1 MIIVAMGIASGVQ
14 FMTPTEFA
22 AHLPRGNL
30 FADCTEGELADLL
43 AIGTLQNTKTNEEI
57 LAQGDEGKSLVIVL
71 DGVVRVSMVTPNGR
85 EIILDYAEA
94 GAVLGEIAVLDGQ
107 PRTASATAM
116 WPGRVMRVSRTAFLD
131 YVEHHPKVAIRL
143 LREMARRLRETDIT
157 IESDRAFSTGPR
169 LARYLKRLTDQKIEG
184 TRLTR
189 GISQSE
195 LGSFVGI
202 SRENINRQ
210 LAAWA
215 SEGVIE
221 LTQGKINIIDPDYL
235 TQIAEAVD

>member
-1 MIIVAMGIASGVQ
+1 
-14 FMTPTEFA
+14 
-22 AHLPRGNL
+22 
-30 FADCTEGELADLL
+30 ADLL
-43 AIGTLQNTKTNEEI
+43 AIGSLHTTKANEEI
-57 LAQGDEGKSLVIVL
+57 LRQGDEGTSLIIIL

-94 GAVLGEIAVLDGQ
+94 GAVLGEIAVLDDQ
-107 PRTASATAM
+107 PRTASAIAM
-116 WPGRVMRVSRTAFLD
+116 WAGRVLRISRAHFFGFI
-131 YVEHHPKVAIRL
+131 ERNPKVAIRL
-143 LREMARRLRETDIT
+143 LREMARRLRESDMT
-157 IESDRAFSTGPR
+157 IESDRAFTTGPR
-169 LARYLKRLTDQKIEG
+169 LARYLKRLTDQKVHG

-189 GISQSE
+189 DLSQSE

-221 LTQGKINIIDPDYL
+221 LTQGKIRIIDPDYL
-235 TQIAEAVD
+235 TQIAEAAD

>member
-1 MIIVAMGIASGVQ
+1 
-14 FMTPTEFA
+14 MTPEELA
-22 AHLPRGNL
+22 AHLPKGSV
-30 FADCTEGELADLL
+30 FAECDADQLADLL
-43 AIGTLQNTKTNEEI
+43 AAGTLQTTRSNDEI
-57 LAQGDEGKSLVIVL
+57 LRQGDEGTSLVIVL
-71 DGVVRVSMVTPNGR
+71 DGVVRISMVTPNGR

-107 PRTASATAM
+107 PRTASAIAM
-116 WPGRVMRVSRTAFLD
+116 WPGRVLRLSRTAF
-131 YVEHHPKVAIRL
+131 EGFIERHPKVAIRL
-143 LREMARRLRETDIT
+143 LREMARRLRETDST
-157 IESDRAFSTGPR
+157 IESDRAFTTAPR
-169 LARYLKRLTDQKIEG
+169 LARYLKRLTDQKVHG

-189 GISQSE
+189 DLSQSE

-221 LTQGKINIIDPDYL
+221 LTQGKIRIIDPDYL
-235 TQIAEAVD
+235 TQIAEAAE

>member
-1 MIIVAMGIASGVQ
+1 
-14 FMTPTEFA
+14 MTPAELA
-22 AHLPRGNL
+22 AHLPTGSV
-30 FADCTEGELADLL
+30 FAECDDAQLADLL
-43 AIGTLQNTKTNEEI
+43 SVGSVHTTRANDEI
-57 LAQGDEGKSLVIVL
+57 LRQGDEGTSLVIVL
-71 DGVVRVSMVTPNGR
+71 DGVVRISMVTPNGR

-94 GAVLGEIAVLDGQ
+94 GTVIGEIAVLDGQ
-107 PRTASATAM
+107 PRTASAIAM
-116 WPGRVMRVSRTAFLD
+116 WAGRFFRLSRTAF
-131 YVEHHPKVAIRL
+131 EGFIERHPKVAIRL
-143 LREMARRLRETDIT
+143 LREMARRLRETDST
-157 IESDRAFSTGPR
+157 IESDRAFTTGPR
-169 LARYLKRLTDQKIEG
+169 LARYLKRLTDQKVHG

-189 GISQSE
+189 DLSQSE

-221 LTQGKINIIDPDYL
+221 LTQGKIRIVDPDYL

>member
-1 MIIVAMGIASGVQ
+1 MGAS
-14 FMTPTEFA
+14 MTPA
-22 AHLPRGNL
+22 
-30 FADCTEGELADLL
+30 ELAAQLPKGSVFDECDERQLSDLL
-43 AIGTLQNTKTNEEI
+43 AVGTIQATKANEEI
-57 LAQGDEGKSLVIVL
+57 LRQGDEGTSLIIVL
-71 DGVVRVSMVTPNGR
+71 DGVVRISMVTPNGR

-107 PRTASATAM
+107 PRTASAIAM
-116 WPGRVMRVSRTAFLD
+116 WPGRLLRLSRNAF
-131 YVEHHPKVAIRL
+131 EGFIERHPKVAIRL
-143 LREMARRLRETDIT
+143 LREMARRLRETDVT
-157 IESDRAFSTGPR
+157 IESDRAFTTGPR
-169 LARYLKRLTDQKIEG
+169 LARYLNRLTNQKVHG

-189 GISQSE
+189 DLSQSE

-221 LTQGKINIIDPDYL
+221 LTQGKIRIIDPDYL
-235 TQIAEAVD
+235 TQIAEAAD

>member
-1 MIIVAMGIASGVQ
+1 
-14 FMTPTEFA
+14 MTPAELA
-22 AHLPRGNL
+22 AQLP
-30 FADCTEGELADLL
+30 EGSVFSECDAAQLADLL
-43 AIGTLQNTKTNEEI
+43 TIGTLQTTKANDEI
-57 LAQGDEGKSLVIVL
+57 LRQGDEGTSLVIVL

-94 GAVLGEIAVLDGQ
+94 GAVLGEIAVLDDQ
-107 PRTASATAM
+107 PRTASAIAM
-116 WPGRVMRVSRTAFLD
+116 WAGRLLRIPRAAFFGFI
-131 YVEHHPKVAIRL
+131 ERHPKVAIRL
-143 LREMARRLRETDIT
+143 LREMARRLRESDMT
-157 IESDRAFSTGPR
+157 IESDRAFTTGPR
-169 LARYLKRLTDQKIEG
+169 LARYLKRLTDQKVHG

-189 GISQSE
+189 DLSQSE

-221 LTQGKINIIDPDYL
+221 LTQGKIRIVDPDYL
-235 TQIAEAVD
+235 TQIAEAAD

>member
-1 MIIVAMGIASGVQ
+1 
-14 FMTPTEFA
+14 MTPAELA
-22 AHLPRGNL
+22 AQLPKGSV
-30 FADCTEGELADLL
+30 FSECDDSQLADLL
-43 AIGTLQNTKTNEEI
+43 SIGTLQTTKANEEI
-57 LAQGDEGKSLVIVL
+57 LRQGDEGTSLILVL

-94 GAVLGEIAVLDGQ
+94 GAVLGEIAVLDDQ
-107 PRTASATAM
+107 PRTASAIAM
-116 WPGRVMRVSRTAFLD
+116 WAGRLLRISRTHFFGFI
-131 YVEHHPKVAIRL
+131 ERHPKVAIRL
-143 LREMARRLRETDIT
+143 LREMARRLRESDMT
-157 IESDRAFSTGPR
+157 IESDRAFTTGPR
-169 LARYLKRLTDQKIEG
+169 LARYLKRLTDQKVHG

-189 GISQSE
+189 DLSQSE

-221 LTQGKINIIDPDYL
+221 LTQGKIRIIDPDYL
-235 TQIAEAVD
+235 TQIAEAAD

>member
-1 MIIVAMGIASGVQ
+1 
-14 FMTPTEFA
+14 MTPAELA
-22 AHLPRGNL
+22 AQLPKGSV
-30 FADCTEGELADLL
+30 FADCDEAQLADLL
-43 AIGTLQNTKTNEEI
+43 GIGTVQATRANDEI
-57 LAQGDEGKSLVIVL
+57 LRQGDEGTSLVIIL
-71 DGVVRVSMVTPNGR
+71 DGVVRISMVTPNGR

-107 PRTASATAM
+107 PRTASAIAM
-116 WPGRVMRVSRTAFLD
+116 WPGRLLRLSHAAF
-131 YVEHHPKVAIRL
+131 EGFIERHPKVAIRL
-143 LREMARRLRETDIT
+143 LREMARRLRESDIT
-157 IESDRAFSTGPR
+157 IESDRAFTTGPR
-169 LARYLKRLTDQKIEG
+169 LARYLNRLTNQKVHG

-189 GISQSE
+189 DLSQSE

-221 LTQGKINIIDPDYL
+221 LTQGKIRIIDPDYL
-235 TQIAEAVD
+235 TQIAEAAD

>member
-1 MIIVAMGIASGVQ
+1 
-14 FMTPTEFA
+14 MTPAELA
-22 AHLPRGNL
+22 AHLPKGSV
-30 FADCTEGELADLL
+30 FAECDEAQLADLL
-43 AIGTLQNTKTNEEI
+43 AIGSLHTTKANEEI
-57 LAQGDEGKSLVIVL
+57 LRQGDEGTSLIIIL

-94 GAVLGEIAVLDGQ
+94 GAVLGEIAVLDDQ
-107 PRTASATAM
+107 PRTASAIAM
-116 WPGRVMRVSRTAFLD
+116 WAGRVLRISRAHFFGFI
-131 YVEHHPKVAIRL
+131 ERNPKVAIRL
-143 LREMARRLRETDIT
+143 LREMARRLRESDMT
-157 IESDRAFSTGPR
+157 IESDRAFTTGPR
-169 LARYLKRLTDQKIEG
+169 LARYLKRLTDQKVHG

-189 GISQSE
+189 DLSQSE

-221 LTQGKINIIDPDYL
+221 LTQGKIRIIDPEYL
-235 TQIAEAVD
+235 TQIAEAAE

>member
-1 MIIVAMGIASGVQ
+1 
-14 FMTPTEFA
+14 MTPAELA
-22 AHLPRGNL
+22 AQLPKGSV
-30 FADCTEGELADLL
+30 FDECDEKQLADLL
-43 AIGTLQNTKTNEEI
+43 AVGTIQATKANEEI
-57 LAQGDEGKSLVIVL
+57 LRQGDEGTSLLIVL
-71 DGVVRVSMVTPNGR
+71 DGVVRISMVTPNGR

-107 PRTASATAM
+107 PRTASAIAM
-116 WPGRVMRVSRTAFLD
+116 WPGRLLRLSRSAF
-131 YVEHHPKVAIRL
+131 EGFIERHPKVAIRL
-143 LREMARRLRETDIT
+143 LREMARRLRETDVT
-157 IESDRAFSTGPR
+157 IESDRAFTTGPR
-169 LARYLKRLTDQKIEG
+169 LARYLNRLTNQKVHG

-189 GISQSE
+189 DLSQSE

-221 LTQGKINIIDPDYL
+221 LTQGKIRIIDPDYL
-235 TQIAEAVD
+235 TQIAEAAD

>member
-1 MIIVAMGIASGVQ
+1 
-14 FMTPTEFA
+14 MTPAELA
-22 AHLPRGNL
+22 AQLP
-30 FADCTEGELADLL
+30 EGSVFSECDAAQLADLL
-43 AIGTLQNTKTNEEI
+43 TIGTLQTTKANDEI
-57 LAQGDEGKSLVIVL
+57 LRQGDEGTSLVIVL

-94 GAVLGEIAVLDGQ
+94 GAVLGEIAVLDDQ
-107 PRTASATAM
+107 PRTASAIAM
-116 WPGRVMRVSRTAFLD
+116 WAGRLFCIPCAAFFGFI
-131 YVEHHPKVAIRL
+131 ERHPKVAIRL
-143 LREMARRLRETDIT
+143 LREMARRLRESDMT
-157 IESDRAFSTGPR
+157 IESDRAFTTGPR
-169 LARYLKRLTDQKIEG
+169 LARYLKRLTDQKVHG

-189 GISQSE
+189 DLSQSE

-221 LTQGKINIIDPDYL
+221 LTQGKIRIVDPDYL
-235 TQIAEAVD
+235 TQIAEAAD

>member
-1 MIIVAMGIASGVQ
+1 
-14 FMTPTEFA
+14 MTPAELA
-22 AHLPRGNL
+22 AHLPTGSV
-30 FADCTEGELADLL
+30 FADCDDAQLADLL
-43 AIGTLQNTKTNEEI
+43 AIGTLQTIKAHDEI
-57 LAQGDEGKSLVIVL
+57 LRQGDEGTALILVL

-94 GAVLGEIAVLDGQ
+94 GAVLGEIAVLDDQ
-107 PRTASATAM
+107 PRTASASAM
-116 WPGRVMRVSRTAFLD
+116 WAGRVLRISRAHFFSFI
-131 YVEHHPKVAIRL
+131 ERHPKVAIRL
-143 LREMARRLRETDIT
+143 LREMARRLRESDMT
-157 IESDRAFSTGPR
+157 IESDRAFTTGPR
-169 LARYLKRLTDQKIEG
+169 LARYLKRLTDQKGHG

-189 GISQSE
+189 DLSQSE

-221 LTQGKINIIDPDYL
+221 LTQGKIRIIDPDYL
-235 TQIAEAVD
+235 TQIAEAAD

>member
-1 MIIVAMGIASGVQ
+1 
-14 FMTPTEFA
+14 MTPTELA
-22 AHLPRGNL
+22 AHLPPGSV
-30 FADCTEGELADLL
+30 FADCEAPELADLL
-43 AIGTLQNTKTNEEI
+43 SIGSLQATKSGEEI
-57 LAQGDEGKSLVIVL
+57 LRQGDEGTSLVLIL
-71 DGVVRVSMVTPNGR
+71 DGVVRISLVTPNGR

-116 WPGRVMRVSRTAFLD
+116 WAGRLLRIPRANFFGFL
-131 YVEHHPKVAIRL
+131 ERHPKVAVRL
-143 LREMARRLRETDIT
+143 LREMARRLRETDST
-157 IESDRAFSTGPR
+157 IESDRAFTTAPR
-169 LARYLKRLTDQKIEG
+169 LARYLKRLADQKMHG
-184 TRLTR
+184 AKLTR
-189 GISQSE
+189 DLSQTE

-221 LTQGKINIIDPDYL
+221 LTQGKIKIVDPDYL
-235 TQIAEAVD
+235 TQIAEAAD

>member
-1 MIIVAMGIASGVQ
+1 
-14 FMTPTEFA
+14 MTPAELA
-22 AHLPRGNL
+22 AHLPKGSV
-30 FADCTEGELADLL
+30 FADCDEAQLADLL
-43 AIGTLQNTKTNEEI
+43 SVGTVQATRANDGI
-57 LAQGDEGKSLVIVL
+57 LRQGDEGTSLVIVL
-71 DGVVRVSMVTPNGR
+71 DGVVRISMVTPNGR

-94 GAVLGEIAVLDGQ
+94 GAVVGEIAVLDGQ
-107 PRTASATAM
+107 PRTASAIAM
-116 WPGRVMRVSRTAFLD
+116 WAGRILRLSRSAF
-131 YVEHHPKVAIRL
+131 EGFIERHPKVAIRL

-157 IESDRAFSTGPR
+157 IESDRAFTTGPR
-169 LARYLKRLTDQKIEG
+169 LARYLKRLTDQKVHG

-189 GISQSE
+189 DLSQTE

-221 LTQGKINIIDPDYL
+221 LTQGKIRIVDPDYL
-235 TQIAEAVD
+235 TQIAEAAD